1 LTLYLDAS
9 ALIPLFIT
17 ESRTLDAESALRG
30 RVPVVSDLA
39 IAEFSAG
46 IARRFRMRDIRE
58 ADALTVFSNFDAWVA
73 SARRETVTAEDLLTA
88 ITLVRRFDLGLC
100 TPDALNLAIAT
111 RCNASVLTFD
121 DHMARAARSLDLEV
135 LGA

>member
-17 ESRTLDAESALRG
+17 ESRTVDAESALRG

-46 IARRFRMRDIRE
+46 IARRLRMRDIDE
-58 ADALTVFSNFDAWVA
+58 ADALTVFANFDAWVA
-73 SARRETVTAEDLLTA
+73 SARRETVTAEDLLDA
-88 ITLVRRFDLGLC
+88 ITLVRRFDLGLR
-100 TPDALNLAIAT
+100 TPDALNLAIAK

-121 DHMARAARSLDLEV
+121 DQMARAAQSLGLVV

>member
-17 ESRTLDAESALRG
+17 ESRTVDAESALRG

-88 ITLVRRFDLGLC
+88 ITLVRRFDLGLR

-121 DHMARAARSLDLEV
+121 DQMARAARSLDLEV

>member
-17 ESRTLDAESALRG
+17 ESRTVDAESALRG

-46 IARRFRMRDIRE
+46 IARRLRMRDIDE
-58 ADALTVFSNFDAWVA
+58 ADALTVFANFDAWVA
-73 SARRETVTAEDLLTA
+73 SARRETVTAEDLLDA
-88 ITLVRRFDLGLC
+88 ITLVRRFDLGLR
-100 TPDALNLAIAT
+100 TPDALNLAIAK

-121 DHMARAARSLDLEV
+121 DQMARAAQSLDLVV

>member
-1 LTLYLDAS
+1 MTLYLDAS

-17 ESRTLDAESALRG
+17 ESRTVDAESALRG

-88 ITLVRRFDLGLC
+88 ITLVRRFDLGLR

-121 DHMARAARSLDLEV
+121 DQMARAARSLDLEV